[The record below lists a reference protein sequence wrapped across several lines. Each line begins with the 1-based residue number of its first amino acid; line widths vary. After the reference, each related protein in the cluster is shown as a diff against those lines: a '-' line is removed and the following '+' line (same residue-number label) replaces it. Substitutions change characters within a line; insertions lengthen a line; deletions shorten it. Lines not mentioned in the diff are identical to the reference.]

1 MEELTRMMKNYD
13 ERQYLILKNERM
25 MANALGNIKKQNKVE
40 IDLKLLWDTVMMLKQ
55 KYD

>member
-1 MEELTRMMKNYD
+1 MEELT
-13 ERQYLILKNERM
+13 RM

>member
-13 ERQYLILKNERM
+13 ERQDLILKNERM